1 MAALW
6 RAQVSGGAA
15 IWAPVNGPGTP
26 STPTI
31 GTITPTADGCVFT
44 HSGGGT
50 HYRLTPLDTGVP
62 GAAQSLPAAPVTL
75 TGETANREF
84 RLEVGP
90 NATTWSDSREWGTLN
105 PGVGGGGVDG
115 TETIGGQVGAAQALG
130 LSATVMLNTGVLAG
144 VGTAAASG
152 MQASI
157 AQGLVIAGGIGQAQ
171 ASGLQASISLGSNVT
186 IGAGVG
192 LAQALGLGAQ
202 IVASTSIRAAV
213 GAAAA
218 SGLPASITVATG
230 ASIAAGVGSAA
241 ASGLAAGV
249 NLLGPVSISCAVGAV
264 DAVGLRA
271 IIRTLGA
278 LPPYAEQ
285 PTTSS
290 SWSYKRTA
298 TLWSFVSRDE
308 WGGQTVHAEP
318 VLFLC
323 DYAADNKRAVTA
335 AGDEFTTRLLVYTS
349 LPGLKQGDMLLIG
362 ATAERDPYMAGAHE
376 VRAVTEFGD
385 TFSTDGPPDFR
396 VAT

>member
-1 MAALW
+1 MSLELNPVFEAPGL
-6 RAQVSGGAA
+6 QLGPVFNVSG
-15 IWAPVNGPGTP
+15 V
-26 STPTI
+26 PTI

-50 HYRLTPLDTGVP
+50 HYRIFVLAGSP
-62 GAAQSLPAAPVTL
+62 GAWVSLPASPVTV
-75 TGETANREF
+75 TGLTANTEYT
-84 RLEVGP
+84 LQLSADASTV
-90 NATTWSDSREWGTLN
+90 ADAADWGTTN
-105 PGVGGGGVDG
+105 PGVGGGGVVDNI
-115 TETIGGQVGAAQALG
+115 TIAGQIG
-130 LSATVMLNTGVLAG
+130 N
-144 VGTAAASG
+144 AAASG
-152 MQASI
+152 LTASIALRTGILAGIGEASASGLQASI
-157 AQGLVIAGGIGQAQ
+157 AQGLVIAGGVAEAQ
-171 ASGLQASISLGSNVT
+171 AVGLQAAISLGSNVT
-186 IGAGVG
+186 IAAGVG

-202 IVASTSIRAAV
+202 IVASTSISAAV

-230 ASIAAGVGSAA
+230 TSIAAGVGSAA

-362 ATAERDPYMAGAHE
+362 ATAERDPYLAGAHE

>member
-1 MAALW
+1 MSLELNPVFEAPGL
-6 RAQVSGGAA
+6 QLGPVFDVSG
-15 IWAPVNGPGTP
+15 V
-26 STPTI
+26 PTI
-31 GTITPTADGCVFT
+31 GIITPTADGCVFT
-44 HSGGGT
+44 HTGGGT
-50 HYRLTPLDTGVP
+50 HFRITPLDTGVP
-62 GAAQSLPAAPVTL
+62 RAAQSLPASPVTL
-75 TGETANREF
+75 TGESANREF

-90 NATTWSDSREWGTLN
+90 NATTWSDSEEWGTLN
-105 PGVGGGGVDG
+105 PGVGGGPVDG
-115 TETIGGQVGAAQALG
+115 TETISGQIGAAE
-130 LSATVMLNTGVLAG
+130 
-144 VGTAAASG
+144 
-152 MQASI
+152 
-157 AQGLVIAGGIGQAQ
+157 
-171 ASGLQASISLGSNVT
+171 ASGLPAT
-186 IGAGVG
+186 ITAGTGTNIAAGVG
-192 LAQALGLGAQ
+192 LA
-202 IVASTSIRAAV
+202 S
-213 GAAAA
+213 
-218 SGLPASITVATG
+218 
-230 ASIAAGVGSAA
+230 
-241 ASGLAAGV
+241 ASGLAAGIT
-249 NLLGPVSISCAVGAV
+249 LLGPLTISCAVGSA

-285 PTTSS
+285 PKTAS
-290 SWSYKRTA
+290 SWSYNRTA

-323 DYAADNKRAVTA
+323 DYAADSKRAVTA